1 MRSLLRLLFWLV
13 NVKKKFF
20 TRLFFCSKLFSKGTS
35 DYLMNQE
42 ELALPVKT
50 YISEFIVQMVFEAFD
65 SFV

>member
-1 MRSLLRLLFWLV
+1 
-13 NVKKKFF
+13 
-20 TRLFFCSKLFSKGTS
+20 
-35 DYLMNQE
+35 MNQE